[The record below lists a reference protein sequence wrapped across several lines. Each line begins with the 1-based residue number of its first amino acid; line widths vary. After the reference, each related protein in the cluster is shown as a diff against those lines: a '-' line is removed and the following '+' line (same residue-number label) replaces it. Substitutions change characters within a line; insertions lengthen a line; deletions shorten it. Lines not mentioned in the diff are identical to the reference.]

1 MGLRIFA
8 AILRAQHQAVQKIP
22 MRKQILT
29 INVEDYFHVWA
40 IRNSDAVRRKHWDR
54 LDPRLSSSLG
64 TLLSLLREHE
74 AKATF
79 FVFGCIADSDPD
91 VVGQIMADGHEV
103 ASRGYWPRSLQGLSS
118 QEFMDD
124 LGRTKLALERA
135 GANPIL
141 GYRSPV
147 WLADRDLW
155 LLDSL
160 ASAGYVYDA
169 SINPFWRRFAS
180 HSEYRSIQ
188 QVSAGNGRIWEFPIT
203 TASVAGVRIAISGG
217 NYVRQFPHSLL
228 SAAVARR
235 VEEGSEPV
243 VFYFMPWE
251 LDPGQPQIAGLSFLS
266 RVRQYRGLAKTRW
279 VVEHYLNKYSFH
291 GIADELKLAHAAIPE
306 KDRPP
311 RVPEVVTAPSV
322 QTPDN
327 RPEATLVIPLY
338 NEEQNV
344 RYLHRSLSGFRAR
357 LAERYRLHLLLVD
370 DCSTDNTWQLLGE
383 IFGPEPDTKL
393 IRHERNRGV
402 AAALLTGLRAA
413 PSEIVCSLDCDC
425 SYDPEDIAGMLPLIE
440 NADLVTAS
448 PYHPQGSVLHV
459 PPWRLFLS
467 KSLSRMYSVVL
478 KDRAYTYTSCC
489 RVYRKSKF
497 ADIELSNEGFL
508 GVAETLIECKRRGG
522 RVVEYPATLESRLLG
537 ESKMK
542 IARTITRH
550 LGLLSTLAVNRA
562 QGTLFHSPPA
572 SGSPD
577 PQDTPPRSS
586 P

>member
-1 MGLRIFA
+1 
-8 AILRAQHQAVQKIP
+8 

-79 FVFGCIADSDPD
+79 FVFGCIADSNPD
-91 VVGQIMADGHEV
+91 IVDQIMADGHEV

-124 LGRTKLALERA
+124 LGRSKLALERA

-160 ASAGYVYDA
+160 AGAGYVYDA

-203 TASVAGVRIAISGG
+203 TASVAGVRLAISGG

-251 LDPGQPQIAGLSFLS
+251 FDPGQPQIAGLSFLS
-266 RVRQYRGLAKTRW
+266 RIRQYRGLAKTRW
-279 VVEHYLNKYSFH
+279 VVEQYLNKYSFH
-291 GIADELKLAHAAIPE
+291 GIADELQLAHAPIPE
-306 KDRPP
+306 KDRPQ
-311 RVPEVVTAPSV
+311 RVPEVVTAPFV
-322 QTPDN
+322 QTPDK
-327 RPEATLVIPLY
+327 RPEATLVIPLC

-344 RYLHRSLSGFRAR
+344 RYLHRSLKGFRAR

-370 DCSTDNTWQLLGE
+370 DGSTDNTWQLLGE
-383 IFGPEPDTKL
+383 IFGNEPDTKL
-393 IRHERNRGV
+393 IRHEQNRGV

-413 PSEIVCSLDCDC
+413 PSEIVCSIDCDC

-497 ADIELSNEGFL
+497 ADIELSNQGFL

-550 LGLLSTLAVNRA
+550 LGLLSTLTVNRA
-562 QGTLFHSPPA
+562 QGTLFHNPPA

-577 PQDTPPRSS
+577 PQDTSTRSS

>member
-1 MGLRIFA
+1 
-8 AILRAQHQAVQKIP
+8 
-22 MRKQILT
+22 MRNQILT
-29 INVEDYFHVWA
+29 VNVEDYFHVWA

-64 TLLSLLREHE
+64 AMLQLLRQHE

-79 FVFGCIADSDPD
+79 FVFGCIAESNPEI
-91 VVGQIMADGHEV
+91 VGQIMADGHEV
-103 ASRGYWPRSLQGLSS
+103 ASRGYWPRSLRGLSK
-118 QEFMDD
+118 QEFVDD
-124 LGRTKLALERA
+124 LGRTKRALESA
-135 GANPIL
+135 GSNPIL

-160 ASAGYVYDA
+160 VGAGYLYDA

-180 HSEYRSIQ
+180 HAEYRGIT
-188 QVSAGNGRIWEFPIT
+188 QVPAGNGRIWEFPIT
-203 TASVAGVRIAISGG
+203 TVSVAGVRLAISGG
-217 NYVRQFPHSLL
+217 NYVRQFPHKLL

-235 VEEGSEPV
+235 VEEGHEPV

-251 LDPGQPQIAGLSFLS
+251 FDPGQPQISGLSFLS

-279 VVEHYLNKYSFH
+279 VVEQYLQKYTFH

-306 KDRPP
+306 PQRPE
-311 RVPEVVTAPSV
+311 RVPQVVTVPSRPV
-322 QTPDN
+322 PDN
-327 RPEATLVIPLY
+327 RPEVTLVIPLC

-344 RYLHRSLSGFRAR
+344 RYLHRSLKGFRAR
-357 LAERYRLHLLLVD
+357 LAEHYRLHLLLVD
-370 DCSTDNTWQLLGE
+370 DGSTDNTWQLLGE
-383 IFGPEPDTKL
+383 IFGGESDTKL

-413 PSEIVCSLDCDC
+413 PSEIVCSIDCDC
-425 SYDPEDIAGMLPLIE
+425 SYDPEDIEGMLPLIE
-440 NADLVTAS
+440 GADMVTAS
-448 PYHPQGSVLHV
+448 PYHPQGSVMHV

-467 KSLSRMYSVVL
+467 KTLSRMYSVVL

-497 ADIELSNEGFL
+497 ADVELANDGFL

-550 LGLLSTLAVNRA
+550 LRLLSSLAVSRA
-562 QGTLFHSPPA
+562 QGTLFHAPAGKPA
-572 SGSPD
+572 SAGGNSQETSARSP
-577 PQDTPPRSS
+577 S
-586 P
+586 